1 MAGGADMSEENLPA
15 IVADEPEHPAIW
27 DRITDVRALRAE
39 IRRLERELHRAKRL
53 QIDPAQKL

>member
-1 MAGGADMSEENLPA
+1 MSEENLPA
-15 IVADEPEHPAIW
+15 IVADEPDHPAIW

-39 IRRLERELHRAKRL
+39 IRRLERELHRAKRV

>member
-1 MAGGADMSEENLPA
+1 MSKQTLPA

-39 IRRLERELHRAKRL
+39 IRRLERELHRAKRV
-53 QIDPAQKL
+53 QMDPAQKL

>member
-1 MAGGADMSEENLPA
+1 MSEENLPA
-15 IVADEPEHPAIW
+15 IVADGPDHPAIW

>member
-1 MAGGADMSEENLPA
+1 MAGGADMSEETLPA
-15 IVADEPEHPAIW
+15 VVADEPEHPSIW

-39 IRRLERELHRAKRL
+39 IRRLERELHRAKRA